1 MRNHL
6 PPQAGQGRLTKAQL
20 RDGLRRRGAAIHCV
34 RGPGGPLAWVGGE
47 GLGHPQSSHLGAV
60 VSCAAA
66 PLPSCSLYRE
76 ADGWILRPRKR
87 QRTSNVT
94 ELVGDHTRPPGRPP
108 LPASVANSYGPGPG
122 AALRSLCPRVA
133 GSGRPSVQGRGE
145 PNSRGRSKPGQQTQA
160 RTQGKTCVCI
170 FP

>member
-1 MRNHL
+1 MSGAQEGL
-6 PPQAGQGRLTKAQL
+6 WPGLEGRAS
-20 RDGLRRRGAAIHCV
+20 GLGRGG
-34 RGPGGPLAWVGGE
+34 GPLAWVGGGGPLAWVGGE
-47 GLGHPQSSHLGAV
+47 GLGHPQSSHLGA

-122 AALRSLCPRVA
+122 AALRSLCPQVA